1 MSGPRVGQFVTVFA
15 DTPNEQRG
23 IAVPKTG
30 IVRTAAGQ
38 DSVYEHVSAERFE
51 RRPVRI
57 EPLDGQR
64 VLISQGLIAG
74 KRVVVQ
80 GAELLDH
87 IR

>member
-1 MSGPRVGQFVTVFA
+1 M
-15 DTPNEQRG
+15 
-23 IAVPKTG
+23 
-30 IVRTAAGQ
+30 AGQ
-38 DSVYEHVSAERFE
+38 DAIYEHVSAERFE
-51 RRPVRI
+51 PRPVRI

-64 VLISQGLIAG
+64 VLISQGLSPG